1 MAKYGYIYLI
11 TNTSNNKMYVGQTIR
26 SVSKR
31 FEEHCKADS
40 YIGSAIRKYGKDK
53 FTLNIIDYATNE
65 QELNEKEI
73 NWIDELGTF
82 GIFGYNLTTGGDGKT
97 KNKKIPINLNK
108 GQVHF
113 LEQIQE
119 QRKPDINNPNEMI
132 SMIALT
138 LMELYLLSKFEM
150 DKKNSAKLICRLKPK
165 MLSQVLKF
173 GVIDKKEL
181 IHWGTIK

>member
-1 MAKYGYIYLI
+1 M
-11 TNTSNNKMYVGQTIR
+11 
-26 SVSKR
+26 
-31 FEEHCKADS
+31 
-40 YIGSAIRKYGKDK
+40 
-53 FTLNIIDYATNE
+53 
-65 QELNEKEI
+65 
-73 NWIDELGTF
+73 
-82 GIFGYNLTTGGDGKT
+82 
-97 KNKKIPINLNK
+97 NK